1 MAPKRRN
8 AGQWASKML
17 KKLGGIFVKIL
28 PAYHIARVTS
38 QTQTIKLQRRVGKI
52 GASHVHRSF
61 LVPRATHP
69 DPAERTL
76 KTTSTIRLL
85 HILVNR

>member
-28 PAYHIARVTS
+28 PAYHIARATS
-38 QTQTIKLQRRVGKI
+38 QTQTIKLQKEGRKD
-52 GASHVHRSF
+52 RS
-61 LVPRATHP
+61 LPRP
-69 DPAERTL
+69 P
-76 KTTSTIRLL
+76 
-85 HILVNR
+85 ILPSS